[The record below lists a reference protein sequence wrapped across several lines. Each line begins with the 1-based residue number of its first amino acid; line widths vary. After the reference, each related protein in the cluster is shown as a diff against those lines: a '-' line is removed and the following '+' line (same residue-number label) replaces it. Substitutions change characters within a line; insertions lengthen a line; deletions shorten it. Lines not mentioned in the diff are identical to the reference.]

1 MRFFIS
7 LMFVA
12 IATTT
17 MAAERGRKPHAETPN
32 ASNVKF
38 LRELERQVE
47 RSGFRKATV
56 MPKVFLV
63 RVEDDDGK
71 PVMLLVNSDTLQA
84 MILEGAADALT
95 GSVTAKELDIPKLH

>member
-1 MRFFIS
+1 
-7 LMFVA
+7 MFVA

-17 MAAERGRKPHAETPN
+17 TAAENRRKPYAETLD

-47 RSGFRKATV
+47 RSGFRNATV

-84 MILEGAADALT
+84 MILEGAAGALI